1 MKLYPRQLRSM
12 EELKRE
18 KSVLKYVRRQTTKEN
33 LLPIDAGV
41 PGSGTGPG
49 GGLMAALGGLMGART
64 LFDGALAAGLPL
76 LRYMPMRTQKNVLRT
91 VAREFIGGYLRW
103 KMIQMGYRGLK
114 MIIHA
119 RRHPHSNAPKHSV
132 H

>member
-18 KSVLKYVRRQTTKEN
+18 KSVLKYVRRQTSKEN
-33 LLPIDAGV
+33 LLPIDAAATASV
-41 PGSGTGPG
+41 PGGS
-49 GGLMAALGGLMGART
+49 GLMAALGGLLGART

-91 VAREFIGGYLRW
+91 IAREFIGGYLRW
-103 KMIQMGYRGLK
+103 KMLQMGYRGLR
-114 MIIHA
+114 MLLNA
-119 RRHPHSNAPKHSV
+119 RRHPHSHAPKHSV